1 MAKIQRKTRLDLQA
15 ELEEILGSNQVYF
28 SPPESIKLK
37 YPCIVYTRN
46 NIDTRKANNRVYLY
60 DYRYTVT
67 LIDRDPDSE
76 AFKKK
81 EKFEE
86 EEANSLVERL
96 LFHFKYC
103 SHDRTFTTDNLNHDV
118 FTIYY

>member
-1 MAKIQRKTRLDLQA
+1 MRTRLDLQA

-37 YPCIVYTRN
+37 YPCIVYTRSS
-46 NIDTRKANNRVYLY
+46 IDSRNANNKVYLKP
-60 DYRYTVT
+60 YRYTVT

-76 AFKKK
+76 AFKKR
-81 EKFEE
+81 EKYEG

-96 LFHFKYC
+96 LLHFKYC
-103 SHDRTFTTDNLNHDV
+103 SHDRTFATDNLNHDV